1 MGASG
6 GSRPATAGSGNSGI
20 YGGTGQS
27 NLNGNYIEGMPVA
40 SAPAAPPPP
49 PPPPAAA
56 ASADAATAAATTVT
70 VTDAPPMLETSDAA
84 LGGLQLRTSA
94 PEAPLPSG
102 LPALSTASRGRLAL
116 ALDTANTLFLSDD
129 GGRRWQPV
137 PAKWKGRAVSV
148 KLATAPAG
156 LARGTAQ
163 AAGAGLGGFAAPALA
178 ATLRQNSGV
187 NSGVAGVVTD
197 PTGAIIPNAI
207 VAVTDAAGQAVRNT
221 QTDSDGRY
229 RIDGLA
235 PGSYHLQAR
244 ASGFQRLDVPITLV
258 ASQQSL
264 ANFTL
269 QVGAAT
275 ETVTV
280 TAAPPFETDDL
291 ARAQSQKKAALAG
304 PLQPTPLFE
313 ITTESGERWISPDGQ
328 TWTRRP

>member
-1 MGASG
+1 
-6 GSRPATAGSGNSGI
+6 
-20 YGGTGQS
+20 
-27 NLNGNYIEGMPVA
+27 MPVA
-40 SAPAAPPPP
+40 TVAA
-49 PPPPAAA
+49 PPPAAA
-56 ASADAATAAATTVT
+56 ASAGAATAAATTVT
-70 VTDAPPMLETSDAA
+70 VTDAPSMLETSDAT
-84 LGGLQLRTSA
+84 LGGLALRTSA

-116 ALDTANTLFLSDD
+116 ALDTANTLFISDD

-148 KLATAPAG
+148 KLAAAPAA

-163 AAGAGLGGFAAPALA
+163 EAGAGLGGFASGALA
-178 ATLRQNSGV
+178 ATPRQ

-197 PTGAIIPNAI
+197 PTGAIISSAT

-221 QTDSDGRY
+221 QTGPDGRY

-244 ASGFQRLDVPITLV
+244 APGFQRLDLPITLA

-264 ANFTL
+264 ANLTL

-280 TAAPPFETDDL
+280 TAAPPFAPPLEPDES
-291 ARAQSQKKAALAG
+291 ARAASQKKAALAG

>member
-1 MGASG
+1 
-6 GSRPATAGSGNSGI
+6 
-20 YGGTGQS
+20 
-27 NLNGNYIEGMPVA
+27 
-40 SAPAAPPPP
+40 
-49 PPPPAAA
+49 
-56 ASADAATAAATTVT
+56 
-70 VTDAPPMLETSDAA
+70 MLETSDAA
-84 LGGLQLRTSA
+84 LGGLALRVYA

-116 ALDTANTLFLSDD
+116 ALDTANALFISDD

-163 AAGAGLGGFAAPALA
+163 AAGAGLAGFAAGALT
-178 ATLRQNSGV
+178 ATPRQNSGV

-197 PTGAIIPNAI
+197 PTGAIIPDAI

-221 QTDSDGRY
+221 QTDPDGRY
-229 RIDGLA
+229 RMDGLA
-235 PGSYHLQAR
+235 PGSYQLQAR
-244 ASGFQRLDVPITLV
+244 APGFQRLDLPITLV

-264 ANFTL
+264 ANLTL

-275 ETVTV
+275 ETVTI
-280 TAAPPFETDDL
+280 TAAPPFEADDL
-291 ARAQSQKKAALAG
+291 GRAQSQAQKKALAA
-304 PLQPTPLFE
+304 PFQPAPLFE